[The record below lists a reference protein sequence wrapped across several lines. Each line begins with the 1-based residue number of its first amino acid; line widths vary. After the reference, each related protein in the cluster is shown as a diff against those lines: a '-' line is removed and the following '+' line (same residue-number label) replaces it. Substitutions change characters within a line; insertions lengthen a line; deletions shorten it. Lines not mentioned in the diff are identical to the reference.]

1 MILQL
6 LDVLIGLTLV
16 YLILSTA
23 ASIGAELL
31 ETCLRQRGRLLERG
45 IGQILAQTIDAA
57 GEDRDRAAQELVA
70 ILYNSPF
77 VYSLYE
83 GRYEP
88 GGRRLPSAIPAARFA
103 GALIA
108 LSDQEPRFRQV
119 ADTMLKVAGLSLDD
133 RHDARHEARIRE
145 ALAGYFEESMQR
157 VSGWYRRHVRLVL
170 LAIGATFAV
179 ALNADTLNIV
189 RSLSQDDAL
198 RARVVESAIG
208 VQAQAPAGG
217 GVAAPP
223 LCQDLKASGCREQ
236 LGRQLALVQSLGLP
250 LGWTELGLPACLP
263 PLGDAAGSS
272 PAACSEREAF
282 LSGLLFIVAKVFGL
296 LLTALATTL
305 GAPFWF
311 DLLNRLVQTRGMVG
325 QAKAVLSGAEPAAPT
340 PAPAKA
346 AAAPSANPAST
357 PAAAND
363 DGNSDPDPGP
373 TPPRPPRAPRRRR
386 STPRPPRNPT
396 PAA

>member
-1 MILQL
+1 MILQM

-16 YLILSTA
+16 YLIFSTA

-31 ETCLRQRGRLLERG
+31 ETWLRRRGRLLERG
-45 IGQILAQTIDAA
+45 ISQILAQTIDAA
-57 GEDRDRAAQELVA
+57 GEDRDQAAQELVA
-70 ILYNSPF
+70 MLYNSPF
-77 VYSLYE
+77 IYSLYE
-83 GRYEP
+83 GRYQP
-88 GGRRLPSAIPAARFA
+88 GGKRLPSAIPAARFA

-108 LSDQEPRFRQV
+108 LSEQEPRFRQV
-119 ADTMLKVAGLSLDD
+119 AGNMLKVAGLSLNDD
-133 RHDARHEARIRE
+133 HHDARHEARVRE
-145 ALAGYFEESMQR
+145 ALAGYFDESMQR

-208 VQAQAPAGG
+208 VQAQSQVPAAGT
-217 GVAAPP
+217 ATAPP
-223 LCQDLKASGCREQ
+223 LCQDMNASGCREQ
-236 LGRQLALVQSLGLP
+236 LGRQLALVQSFGLP

-263 PLGDAAGSS
+263 PLAKGAGPS

-282 LSGLLFIVAKVFGL
+282 VSSLLFIVAKVFGL

-311 DLLNRLVQTRGMVG
+311 DLLNRLVQTRNVVG
-325 QAKAVLSGAEPAAPT
+325 QAKSALSGGEPAAAT
-340 PAPAKA
+340 PAPSSAKA
-346 AAAPSANPAST
+346 APAPV
-357 PAAAND
+357 AAND
-363 DGNSDPDPGP
+363 DGSPDPDPGP
-373 TPPRPPRAPRRRR
+373 APPRPPRAPRRRR
-386 STPRPPRNPT
+386 SPPRPPRSPT